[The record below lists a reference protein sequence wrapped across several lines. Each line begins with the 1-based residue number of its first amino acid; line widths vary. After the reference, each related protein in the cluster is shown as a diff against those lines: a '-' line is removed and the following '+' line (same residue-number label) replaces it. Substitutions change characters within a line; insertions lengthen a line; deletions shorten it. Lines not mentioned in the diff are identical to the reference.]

1 MQETYTLRFFFF
13 LSAVIVTIL
22 AKILYGIWYYVMAY
36 IEMKLLEKKTEVFNI
51 PLYYFTEQILE
62 TKENKNV

>member
-13 LSAVIVTIL
+13 LSAVIVTIS

>member
-13 LSAVIVTIL
+13 LSAVIVTIS

-36 IEMKLLEKKTEVFNI
+36 FEMKLLEKKTEVLNI

>member
-13 LSAVIVTIL
+13 LSAVIVTIS

-36 IEMKLLEKKTEVFNI
+36 FEMKLLEKKTEVFNI